1 MSPRGRR
8 RNASLVG
15 LNNSVLF
22 SVAAATAPFLL
33 FISRR
38 RFFRRRSSSS
48 LKRKKD
54 NDENDSSSAGN
65 SPNSS
70 VSLSSDVLLED
81 ASTAAS
87 LAILERE
94 KEKDVEI
101 YLQFKA
107 FCEDDNKARAAQS
120 NQTNQMSTDESSP
133 PASPIMMGASSSAA
147 VNILPLARFLQ
158 EEMCHDE
165 WRGATEHGMCCARHA
180 YIPTYTSPFT
190 T

>member
-1 MSPRGRR
+1 MSRRR

-15 LNNSVLF
+15 RNNSLVF
-22 SVAAATAPFLL
+22 SVAATAPFL
-33 FISRR
+33 FIFSRR
-38 RFFRRRSSSS
+38 RFFRSRSSS
-48 LKRKKD
+48 KRKKD
-54 NDENDSSSAGN
+54 NDDNASSSAED

-107 FCEDDNKARAAQS
+107 FCEDDNNNNKARAAQS
-120 NQTNQMSTDESSP
+120 NQTNQMSTDDSSP

>member
-1 MSPRGRR
+1 M
-8 RNASLVG
+8 
-15 LNNSVLF
+15 
-22 SVAAATAPFLL
+22 
-33 FISRR
+33 
-38 RFFRRRSSSS
+38 
-48 LKRKKD
+48 
-54 NDENDSSSAGN
+54 
-65 SPNSS
+65 
-70 VSLSSDVLLED
+70 LLED

-107 FCEDDNKARAAQS
+107 FCEDDNNNNKARAAQS
-120 NQTNQMSTDESSP
+120 NQTNQMSTDDSSP